1 MTKRFAWVV
10 ALLAIACM
18 AALAAGIDGKWTA
31 EIQGGR
37 GPQTQ
42 TLTLKSAGEKL
53 TGTIEAGGRG
63 GPAEISE
70 GMIHGNDVMFKVVR
84 EFNGNKVEQD
94 YKGTLSG
101 DELKVTIE
109 RVGGGGKGGG
119 KGPQEATFKRAQ

>member
-1 MTKRFAWVV
+1 MSKRFGWLV

-18 AALAAGIDGKWTA
+18 VALAADIDGKWTA
-31 EIQGGR
+31 ETQGKK

-42 TLTLKSAGEKL
+42 TLTLKAAGEKL

-63 GPAEISE
+63 GPTEISE

-84 EFNGNKVEQD
+84 EFNGNKVEQS

-101 DELKVTIE
+101 DDLKLTVE
-109 RVGGGGKGGG
+109 GGR
-119 KGPQEATFKRAQ
+119 GPQDVAFKRVK